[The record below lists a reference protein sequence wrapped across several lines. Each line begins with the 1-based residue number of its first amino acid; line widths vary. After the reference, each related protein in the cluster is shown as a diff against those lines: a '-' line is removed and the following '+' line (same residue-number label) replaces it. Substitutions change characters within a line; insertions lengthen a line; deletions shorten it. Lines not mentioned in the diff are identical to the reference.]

1 MPSAR
6 NTPDIIVTAFAW
18 DDSLEGLYASWRR
31 RVDAA
36 EHVHDELAARFARR
50 HAVLGAVAIG
60 AILLAGLIL
69 LAPVVAPD
77 AYARLTDRIDPD
89 VVSVVGASLAAAA
102 AVLLIVQA
110 AARFAVRA
118 EDHRIAALRYA
129 SLGRTMAITTATPRE
144 AREAPDD
151 ALIAVRSRVDRYSRE
166 SPTIGMRRR
175 RKMKAEFERSTAPFG
190 PAQTDESVVAQSFVT
205 S

>member
-6 NTPDIIVTAFAW
+6 EKPDIIVTAFAW

-31 RVDAA
+31 RVDVA
-36 EHVHDELAARFARR
+36 EQVHDELATRFARR
-50 HAVLGAVAIG
+50 HAVLGTVAIG
-60 AILLAGLIL
+60 AIVLAGLVL

-77 AYARLTDRIDPD
+77 AYARVTDRIDPD
-89 VVSVVGASLAAAA
+89 VVSVVGGALAAAA
-102 AVLLIVQA
+102 AVLLVLQA

-129 SLGRTMAITTATPRE
+129 SLGRTMAITAATPRE

-151 ALIAVRSRVDRYSRE
+151 ALIEVRSRVDRYSRE
-166 SPTIGMRRR
+166 SPTIGVRRR
-175 RKMKAEFERSTAPFG
+175 RKLKAEFERSAAPF
-190 PAQTDESVVAQSFVT
+190 AAATDESVAAQSFVA